1 MNKSSSFPF
10 PFKLLALTSKD
21 CPCCQMASFRN
32 PPRPSLNPPWAVTH
46 WCTMNFPL
54 VPFEKGKWVWYV
66 CLFFQICLRTLN
78 MYILIYRN
86 RIMSKM
92 IICDLHL
99 SYFVWMFMSFSAEML
114 YVVMRCCAG
123 SVRCCSNTQN
133 SKLRNS
139 EFCAHLPQW
148 CQIRDNGS
156 CFSRQIYM

>member
-99 SYFVWMFMSFSAEML
+99 SYLVWTFMSFSVEML
-114 YVVMRCCAG
+114 YVWLWDAVRGVLVISGTGAAVICKNLNWEILN
-123 SVRCCSNTQN
+123 SVLIC
-133 SKLRNS
+133 
-139 EFCAHLPQW
+139 P
-148 CQIRDNGS
+148 NGV
-156 CFSRQIYM
+156 R